1 MSLPDISL
9 FYDESD
15 NALSEHADWLINQE
29 FLREMDFIVPLVDRC
44 KVGSVV
50 EFGPGSGLLAHALK
64 CKRPEL
70 LYRGIERSAEMLR
83 LASSKELYPG
93 DYSGLTFLQGD
104 VREDVEPAD
113 LAMAFSFLK
122 HFALDEWDIILQR
135 VLASGRYAA
144 FDMQHL
150 PEDKDLG
157 TVYPHVYVRHER
169 LKRILSAAGHRIVQ
183 EVDWGKAPVE
193 EHGEMTSV
201 AYWTERI
208 S

>member
-1 MSLPDISL
+1 MRDISF

-15 NALSEHADWLINQE
+15 NALSEHAGWLINQE
-29 FLREMDFIVPLVDRC
+29 FLRELDFVVPRVDRF
-44 KVGSVV
+44 KVGSIV

-64 CKRPEL
+64 CKRPGL
-70 LYRGIERSAEMLR
+70 LYRGIERSAEMLK
-83 LASSKELYPG
+83 LAVSKILYPG
-93 DYSGLTFLQGD
+93 NYGGLTFLQGD

-113 LAMAFSFLK
+113 LSLAFSFLK
-122 HFALDEWDIILQR
+122 HFALDEWDTILRR
-135 VLASGRYAA
+135 VLAAGRYAA

-157 TVYPHVYVRHER
+157 TVYPHVYVRPER
-169 LKRILSAAGHRIVQ
+169 LKRVIEAAGHRIVQ

-193 EHGEMTSV
+193 EYGEMTSV

-208 S
+208 AR